1 MMDGSIAI
9 DRFDALAMNKSV
21 ALEYAREPRFPRL
34 RARLASIVGYMGD
47 HPHAVSTVIVAFA
60 FLTLLVTPYPA
71 HAGWIED
78 GIAAIGDF
86 FGGLFIS
93 IAAAILNSSME
104 IISKIAGDSLFT
116 GSFDELLGTSD
127 QNFAY
132 YAVTVADN
140 TVRVCANTVLAIVIM
155 VQLVKIASQIDRGG
169 GTLPAVRDVFQLFVF
184 MAIFIFLVNHA
195 SELMQGIFDLVNA
208 ISVAINN
215 LLGSRDAVKDME
227 FVADAS
233 NDVAQGFVMM
243 IVAAVCFLGAICAF
257 VLAKVMLYARAITI
271 YILTM
276 FSPLAFAFLGLD
288 VTKQWG
294 IGFLKNF
301 IAEALSGTVMLVII
315 WCFPILV
322 SAFMP
327 DGNSVSLAGQTIF
340 LAIDILACCATLI
353 FMLFRSGAIAQKILG
368 GA

>member
-9 DRFDALAMNKSV
+9 DRFDALAMSKSE
-21 ALEYAREPRFPRL
+21 AIEYAREPRFPRL
-34 RARLASIVGYMGD
+34 RAHLAGLVEYMGD

-60 FLTLLVTPYPA
+60 LLTLFIAPDPA
-71 HAGWIED
+71 HADIIQDALD
-78 GIAAIGDF
+78 GLSNF
-86 FGGLFIS
+86 FGEIFIS
-93 IAAAILNSSME
+93 GAVHILNKSMD
-104 IISKIAGDSLFT
+104 IIRNIGGDSLFT

-127 QNFAY
+127 QNFAF
-132 YAVTVADN
+132 YAVKIADN

-195 SELMQGIFDLVNA
+195 AELMQGVFDLVNA
-208 ISVAINN
+208 ISLAINN
-215 LLGSRDAVKDME
+215 FLGSKSSINELE
-227 FVADAS
+227 FTADPGG
-233 NDVAQGFVMM
+233 DVAQGLTMVVMS
-243 IVAAVCFLGAICAF
+243 IVCFFVAMIAF
-257 VLAKVMLYARAITI
+257 MLAKVMLYARAITI

-301 IAEALSGTVMLVII
+301 IAEALSGAVMLVII

-322 SAFMP
+322 SSFMP
-327 DGNSVSLAGQTIF
+327 NGNVVSILDETIF
-340 LAIDILACCATLI
+340 LVLNILACCLTLC
-353 FMLFRSGAIAQKILG
+353 FLLFRSGAIAQKILG

>member
-9 DRFDALAMNKSV
+9 DRFDALAMSKSE
-21 ALEYAREPRFPRL
+21 ALEYARAPRFPRL
-34 RARLASIVGYMGD
+34 RAHLAGLVEYMGD

-60 FLTLLVTPYPA
+60 LLTLFIAPDPA
-71 HAGWIED
+71 HADIIQDAID
-78 GIAAIGDF
+78 GIGNF

-93 IAAAILNSSME
+93 IAAAILNGSME
-104 IISKIAGDSLFT
+104 IIREIAGDALFT
-116 GSFDELLGTSD
+116 GSFNELLGTSD

-132 YAVTVADN
+132 YAVKIADN

-155 VQLVKIASQIDRGG
+155 IQLVKIASQIDRGG

-195 SELMQGIFDLVNA
+195 AELMQGVFDLVNA

-215 LLGSRDAVKDME
+215 FLGSRSSINDLE
-227 FVADAS
+227 FVEDAS
-233 NDVAQGFVMM
+233 GDVAQGFFMM
-243 IVAAVCFLGAICAF
+243 IMALACLIVAIFAY
-257 VLAKVMLYARAITI
+257 VLAKAMLYARAITI

-301 IAEALSGTVMLVII
+301 VAEALSGAVMLVII
-315 WCFPILV
+315 WCFPIIV
-322 SAFMP
+322 SSFMP

-340 LAIDILACCATLI
+340 LVLNILACCATLC
-353 FMLFRSGAIAQKILG
+353 FLLFRSGAIAQKILG

>member
-1 MMDGSIAI
+1 MMNGNTAI
-9 DRFDALAMNKSV
+9 DRFDALAMSKGE
-21 ALEYAREPRFPRL
+21 ALAFARRPRLPRL
-34 RARLASIVGYMGD
+34 RSHLGALAELMGD
-47 HPHAVSTVIVAFA
+47 HPHVASAVIVAFA
-60 FLTLLVTPYPA
+60 LLTALVAPVPA
-71 HAGWIED
+71 HADIIQD
-78 GIAAIGDF
+78 AVNAIGDF

-93 IAAAILNSSME
+93 IAAAILNGSME
-104 IISKIAGDSLFT
+104 VVRQISGDSLFT
-116 GSFDELLGTSD
+116 GSFNELLGISD

-132 YAVTVADN
+132 YAVKIADN

-155 VQLVKIASQIDRGG
+155 IQLVKIASQIDRGG

-195 SELMQGIFDLVNA
+195 AELMQGVFDLVNA
-208 ISVAINN
+208 ISVAINDF
-215 LLGSRDAVKDME
+215 LGSKSSINDLE
-227 FVADAS
+227 FVEDAS
-233 NDVAQGFVMM
+233 GDVAQGFFMM
-243 IVAAVCFLGAICAF
+243 IMALVCLIFAILAF
-257 VLAKVMLYARAITI
+257 VLAKAMLYARAITI

-301 IAEALSGTVMLVII
+301 IVEALSGTVMLVII

-322 SAFMP
+322 SSFMP
-327 DGNSVSLAGQTIF
+327 DGNSVSLAGQTVF
-340 LAIDILACCATLI
+340 LVLNIVACCATLC
-353 FMLFRSGAIAQKILG
+353 FLLFRSGSIAQKILG